1 MAPLRVVIVDDE
13 PLARDNVRLALA
25 HDEDVTVVAECV
37 DGDAAVEAIDLLR
50 PDVVFLDVQMPGR
63 DGFGVIEAVGPGR
76 MPAVIFVTAYDAH
89 ALRAFEVHALDYL
102 LKPFDDARVRG
113 ALDRA
118 RRAAA
123 GDGALEERLT
133 ALVEQMARRGAGGGR
148 HVTRFVVRH
157 GDRAS
162 LVRAADVEWIEAD
175 GNYVVLHARGG
186 AHRLRASLRTLAEQ
200 LDPRQFARI
209 HKSTIVNL
217 DRVRE
222 LQPWFGGD
230 YVAILGDGRQLRVS
244 RSFAAGVLRPM
255 Q

>member
-1 MAPLRVVIVDDE
+1 MTPLRVVIVDDE
-13 PLARDNVRLALA
+13 PLARDSVRLALA
-25 HDEDVTVVAECV
+25 HDEDVTVVAECE
-37 DGDAAVEAIDLLR
+37 DGDAAAEAIDALR

-102 LKPFDDARVRG
+102 LKPFDDARIRE

-118 RRAAA
+118 RRA
-123 GDGALEERLT
+123 GALEERLT
-133 ALVEQMARRGAGGGR
+133 ALVEQMTRRGAEGG
-148 HVTRFVVRH
+148 HYVTRFVVRH

-175 GNYVVLHARGG
+175 GNYVVLHVRGG
-186 AHRLRASLRTLAEQ
+186 AHRLRASLRALAEQ

-230 YVAILGDGRQLRVS
+230 YVAILVDGRQLRVS

>member
-1 MAPLRVVIVDDE
+1 MTPLRVVIVDDE
-13 PLARDNVRLALA
+13 PLARDSVRLALA
-25 HDEDVTVVAECV
+25 HDEDVTVVAECE
-37 DGDAAVEAIDLLR
+37 DGDAAVEAIDALR

-102 LKPFDDARVRG
+102 LKPFDDGRIRD

-133 ALVEQMARRGAGGGR
+133 ALVDQMTRGGAKCC
-148 HVTRFVVRH
+148 VTRFVVRH

-186 AHRLRASLRTLAEQ
+186 AHRLRASLRALADQ

-230 YVAILGDGRQLRVS
+230 YVAILHDGRQLRVS
-244 RSFAAGVLRPM
+244 RSFAAGVLRPL